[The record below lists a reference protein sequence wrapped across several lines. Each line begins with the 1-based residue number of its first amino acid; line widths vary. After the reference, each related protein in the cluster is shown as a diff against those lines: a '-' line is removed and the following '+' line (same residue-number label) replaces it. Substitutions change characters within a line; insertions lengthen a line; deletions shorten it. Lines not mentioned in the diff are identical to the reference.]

1 MHISR
6 SPWRKVPRIPQG
18 RGSSSLC
25 FISWFD
31 PLPLLLS
38 SKAFAAAI
46 SDTHFSFLA
55 GACPLTLPRARGV
68 PFLL

>member
-6 SPWRKVPRIPQG
+6 SPWETVLRIPQG
-18 RGSSSLC
+18 RGLSSLC
-25 FISWFD
+25 LIRSD
-31 PLPLLLS
+31 PSPLPQGP
-38 SKAFAAAI
+38 AAAV

-55 GACPLTLPRARGV
+55 GTCPLTLPRALGA